1 MKTMKDYHDLH
12 LKCEVFIVSW
22 CFGKFDSLENHDLW
36 PSHYLNAPDLSWYT
50 MLNVTKVGVKL
61 FSDSYMYL
69 FNKDMKSYV
78 SYISKKYSKA
88 INSNLK
94 SYDPKQESKHI
105 IYLGAVMPCP
115 NFSPQVNPNG

>member
-22 CFGKFDSLENHDLW
+22 CFGKVDSLDNHELW
-36 PSHYLNAPDLSWYT
+36 PSHYLNAPALSWNT

-61 FSDSYMYL
+61 FSDSDMYL
-69 FNKDMKSYV
+69 FNKDMRSYV

-88 INSNLK
+88 INNNLK

-105 IYLGAVMPCP
+105 IYLGTVMPCP

>member
-1 MKTMKDYHDLH
+1 MKDYHDLH

-22 CFGKFDSLENHDLW
+22 CFGKFDSLDNHELW
-36 PSHYLNAPDLSWYT
+36 PSHYLNAPALSWNT
-50 MLNVTKVGVKL
+50 MLNVTEVGVKL
-61 FSDSYMYL
+61 FSDSDMYL
-69 FNKDMKSYV
+69 FNKDMRSYV

-88 INSNLK
+88 INNNLK

-105 IYLGAVMPCP
+105 IYLGTVMPCP